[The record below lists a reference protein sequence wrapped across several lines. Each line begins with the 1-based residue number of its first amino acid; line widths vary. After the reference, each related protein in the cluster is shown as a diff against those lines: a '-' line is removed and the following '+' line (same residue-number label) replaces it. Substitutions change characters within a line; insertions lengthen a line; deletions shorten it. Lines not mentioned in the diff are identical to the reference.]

1 MAKKFFNMH
10 YTLIRS
16 NRKTL
21 AIQINKHAEI
31 IVRAPLGVPLLFI
44 EKFLEEK
51 SEWILKNQQK
61 MREKNLK
68 NPKKNLSETEILEM
82 KNNLK
87 KYILPKVAEWHAKTN
102 FPAYGTIKITKSET
116 RWGSCSGKNNLNFSY
131 RLAEFL

>member
-1 MAKKFFNMH
+1 MQ

-21 AIQINKHAEI
+21 AIQINKNAEI
-31 IVRAPLGVPLLFI
+31 IVRAPLRAPLFLV

-61 MREKNLK
+61 MRERNLK

-87 KYILPKVAEWHAKTN
+87 KYIIPKVVEWHKKTD

>member
-1 MAKKFFNMH
+1 MR
-10 YTLIRS
+10 TPL
-16 NRKTL
+16 
-21 AIQINKHAEI
+21 
-31 IVRAPLGVPLLFI
+31 RAPLLLV

-61 MREKNLK
+61 MRERNLK

-87 KYILPKVAEWHAKTN
+87 KYIIPKVAEWHKKTD